1 MKIICLLVAVFSAV
15 VSFPGTASEPW
26 KRAEAGWQYEWPRD
40 HLAHHDFK
48 TEWWYFT
55 GNLRSQDGRR
65 FGYQLTFFRQ
75 GVRPPGSG
83 PVQSRFVTDSIKFG
97 HFAVTDVSEGKFL
110 FTQSIKRGA
119 FGEAGF
125 SAGSRLAWL
134 GDWNLELAE
143 DGAFIVKGAHDGLEL
158 NLRLENAKPLV
169 IHGEH
174 GISVKSAEEGHA
186 SHYYSATRLRTR
198 GSLSTSE
205 GRFDVTGESWF
216 DHEWATNQLAANQ
229 TGWDWFS
236 IQFGDGT
243 ELMIYRLR
251 LKDGTSDRA
260 SSGSWIAADGTVR
273 HLKHDEIAMLPE
285 EFWTSTKTGARYPI
299 GWKIRIATLG
309 LEITVRTPV
318 EKQELALQP
327 VSYWEGLIDVSGT
340 REGRAVKGHGYLELT
355 GYAGPIVGISG
366 P

>member
-1 MKIICLLVAVFSAV
+1 MGINWLIVVILLVGGP
-15 VSFPGTASEPW
+15 FPANASEPW
-26 KRAEAGWQYEWPRD
+26 KRAEAGWRYEWPRD
-40 HLAHHDFK
+40 HSVHPDFK

-55 GNLRSQDGRR
+55 GNLQSKDGRT

-75 GVRPPGSG
+75 GVRQPGSS
-83 PVQSRFVTDSIKFG
+83 PAQSRFVTDSIKFG
-97 HFAVTDVSEGKFL
+97 HFAVTDVSEGKFQ
-110 FTQSIKRGA
+110 FVQSVKRGA

-125 SAGSRLAWL
+125 SAGMRLAWL
-134 GDWNLELAE
+134 GDWNLELAD
-143 DGAFIVKGAHDGLEL
+143 DGAFVVKGAHDGVEL
-158 NLRLENAKPLV
+158 NLALENTKPLV
-169 IHGEH
+169 VHGER

-198 GSLSTSE
+198 GTLSTSK
-205 GRFDVTGESWF
+205 GSFDVTGESWF

-236 IQFGDGT
+236 IQFSDGT

-251 LKDGTSDRA
+251 LKDGTADRA

-273 HLKHDEIAMLPE
+273 HLKHDEIAMFPE

-299 GWKIRIATLG
+299 GWKVRVESLA
-309 LEITVRTPV
+309 LEVAVRTPV
-318 EKQELALQP
+318 RNQELALQP